1 MSEESPNPH
10 TLLLVYLFVGI
21 VLLYTLLFGLGD
33 LQVSLVGMV
42 SGKAE
47 RNTDVSFTLND
58 DTSHIDFVR

>member
-10 TLLLVYLFVGI
+10 TLLLVYLFAGI
-21 VLLYTLLFGLGD
+21 ALLYTLLFGLGD